1 MNKIEKVLQSAIEK
15 FNKYHSPEVHAEL
28 ANMEKEFTV
37 IKFSGPAC
45 SGCGAYDYFEDLR
58 IEVAN
63 KAGNPFDILHID
75 KDGNNFLVKFDLKWL
90 K

>member
-1 MNKIEKVLQSAIEK
+1 MGKIEKIIDSAIGE

-28 ANMEKEFTV
+28 KNVNKQFAV

-58 IEVAN
+58 IEVENAT
-63 KAGNPFDILHID
+63 GRPFKVLKID
-75 KDGNNFLVKFDLKWL
+75 EDGSNFLVKFDLKWQ